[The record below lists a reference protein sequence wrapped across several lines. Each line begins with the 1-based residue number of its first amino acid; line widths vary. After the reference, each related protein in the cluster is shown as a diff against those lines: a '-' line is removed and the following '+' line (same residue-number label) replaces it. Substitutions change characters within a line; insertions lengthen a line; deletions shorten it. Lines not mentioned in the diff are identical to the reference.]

1 MKSSVSFRGE
11 KLEKRKRQRMR
22 RRRMCWKQ
30 MMWFWSPA
38 WSCRTCP
45 PLLRF
50 LASVLSNKIFKLFQF
65 PTHPIYTL
73 EWREGERKTWT
84 VKSRTYD
91 FLKISNLPIS
101 QSGFI
106 HNIVKKFDGNLTGLD
121 YVESWLLPGLFR
133 QIIIPSNLTLN
144 FDYVHELEA

>member
-11 KLEKRKRQRMR
+11 KLEKRERQMR

-50 LASVLSNKIFKLFQF
+50 LASVLNNKFFSNFSNFYPTPYKLKWN
-65 PTHPIYTL
+65 
-73 EWREGERKTWT
+73 ESERKNWT

-106 HNIVKKFDGNLTGLD
+106 QNIVEKFDGNLTGLD

>member
-1 MKSSVSFRGE
+1 MVKKVDKPCSNFLLILRLKKTQPLNKTFLSILVDLSAHVYYCAN
-11 KLEKRKRQRMR
+11 L
-22 RRRMCWKQ
+22 
-30 MMWFWSPA
+30 
-38 WSCRTCP
+38 TC
-45 PLLRF
+45 
-50 LASVLSNKIFKLFQF
+50 
-65 PTHPIYTL
+65 
-73 EWREGERKTWT
+73 
-84 VKSRTYD
+84 D

-106 HNIVKKFDGNLTGLD
+106 HNIVENFDGNLTGLD